1 MKRNRKSFTLI
12 ELLVVIAII
21 AILAAML
28 LPALQQARARA
39 MSAKCVG
46 NLKQMCSIAQ
56 QYMDDNAGFWASGR
70 GTPAWL
76 WSLWGSKYL
85 DGGGTGVAATERW
98 NAYKSWVTSG
108 EHPMI
113 QCPSVALVEYGSGT
127 LYPQAYGSHFKH
139 NSELPYAGIGFK
151 LTDPVYSK
159 GVKHRQG
166 KSTIQEVITETLSP
180 SRRILLIDS
189 ATRSGDDQ
197 PFRQHASIYAWSY
210 DTNAA
215 NEKSGIPAPV
225 HNGRV
230 NIGTVGGS
238 VASEDVETMRTGYF
252 FPFAV
257 GSGKSR
263 SALTQRWWSADMVY
277 MDDSRVD

>member
-1 MKRNRKSFTLI
+1 MKKHKFFTLI

-39 MSAKCVG
+39 MSTKCIG
-46 NLKQMCSIAQ
+46 NLKQVCSISQ
-56 QYMDDNAGFWASGR
+56 QYMDDHAGFWASGR

-76 WSLWGSKYL
+76 WSLWAGKYL
-85 DGGGTGVAATERW
+85 DGGSTGVAANERW

-113 QCPSVALVEYGSGT
+113 QCPSIALVEYGSGT

-139 NSELPYAGIGFK
+139 NSEIPYAGIGYK
-151 LTDPVYSK
+151 LSDPSYNK
-159 GVKHRQG
+159 GVKHTPG
-166 KSTIQEVITETLSP
+166 KSTIQKVIYETLSP
-180 SRRILLIDS
+180 SRRILLADS
-189 ATRSGDDQ
+189 ATRTGEDN
-197 PFRQHASIYAWSY
+197 PFRQHANIYAWSY
-210 DTNAA
+210 DTNEA
-215 NEKSGIPAPV
+215 NEKSGIPTPI

-238 VASEDVETMRTGYF
+238 VASEDVETMRTDYF

-263 SALTQRWWSADMVY
+263 SVLTQRWWSAEFVY